1 VLIRGWQFA
10 RSDEADTWTVYV
22 TRRKGRTS
30 HRKEGGSLIGIVIA
44 ILVSAVV
51 FWLCSAIGLPYIV
64 AVVAAILV
72 LVAGI
77 PTGGYGFGGRFSTRR
92 Y

>member
-1 VLIRGWQFA
+1 MEPTS
-10 RSDEADTWTVYV
+10 RSF
-22 TRRKGRTS
+22 TRPQAGEPPC
-30 HRKEGGSLIGIVIA
+30 HRKEGGSLIGIVVA
-44 ILVSAVV
+44 ILVAAVV

>member
-1 VLIRGWQFA
+1 M
-10 RSDEADTWTVYV
+10 
-22 TRRKGRTS
+22 
-30 HRKEGGSLIGIVIA
+30 IGIVFA
-44 ILVSAVV
+44 ILIAALV
-51 FWLCSAIGLPYIV
+51 FWLCSLLGLPYIV

-77 PTGGYGFGGRFSTRR
+77 PTGGYGFGGRFGARR

>member
-1 VLIRGWQFA
+1 M
-10 RSDEADTWTVYV
+10 
-22 TRRKGRTS
+22 
-30 HRKEGGSLIGIVIA
+30 IGILIA
-44 ILVSAVV
+44 ILVAAVV
-51 FWLCSAIGLPYIV
+51 FWLSTAIGLPYIV

>member
-1 VLIRGWQFA
+1 M
-10 RSDEADTWTVYV
+10 
-22 TRRKGRTS
+22 
-30 HRKEGGSLIGIVIA
+30 IGIVIA
-44 ILVSAVV
+44 ILAAALV
-51 FWLCSAIGLPYIV
+51 FWFCSLLGLPYIV

-77 PTGGYGFGGRFSTRR
+77 PTGGYGFGGRFGARR